1 MPHSVSERV
10 LWSLIERYY
19 DVLPESLRRE
29 LYEKILE
36 AGLTKSEAIE
46 VIEEAVRRYKASLV
60 APGEAVG
67 MVAAQSLGEPA
78 TQMTLRT
85 FHFAG
90 VRELNVTL
98 GLPRMIEIVDVR
110 REPSTPIME
119 IYLEPSLAKDKD
131 AVLRMAGDI
140 ELTTVENV
148 TRNVTIDYFEYAVIL
163 ELDPEIMENRGVTI
177 DDVVKALNRVKGRK
191 GKVEVRGD
199 NVIAVYLGTEDIPKL
214 RRLHDRIL
222 GLRIKGIKGIR
233 HAIVKPVKDDEGN
246 VVEYMIMTEGSN
258 LQAVLSL
265 EGVDQTR
272 TTTNNI
278 LEIYEVLG
286 IEAAR
291 AAIIEEIKK
300 VLDEHGLDVDYRH
313 IMMVADTMT
322 YTGKV
327 RQVGRHGVA
336 GEKSSVLARASFEV
350 TVKNLVEAA
359 MRGELDPLRGVIE
372 NIIVGNKP
380 IPIGTGAVKLK
391 MRYEFPVAVA
401 TEGGGE

>member
-1 MPHSVSERV
+1 MPRRISKKE
-10 LWSLIERYY
+10 LWSLIEAYY
-19 DVLPESLRRE
+19 DVLPEVLRKE

-36 AGLTKSEAIE
+36 NRLTKREAIE

-119 IYLEPSLAKDKD
+119 IYLKPEIAKNKD
-131 AVLRMAGDI
+131 EALRIASEI
-140 ELTTVENV
+140 ELTTIENV
-148 TRNVTIDYFEYAVIL
+148 TKTITLDYYEYAIIL
-163 ELDPEIMENRGVTI
+163 ELDPEMMENRGVTI
-177 DDVVKALNRVKGRK
+177 DDVVKVLNKIKGRR
-191 GKVEVRGD
+191 GRVEVSGE
-199 NVIAVYLGTEDIPKL
+199 NTITYYTGIEDIPRL
-214 RRLHDRIL
+214 RRMHDRVL
-222 GLRIKGIKGIR
+222 GLRIKGVKGIR
-233 HAIVKPVKDDEGN
+233 HAIVKPIRDDKGN
-246 VVEYMIMTEGSN
+246 LVEYMIMTEGSN
-258 LQAVLSL
+258 LQAVLAM

-291 AAIIEEIKK
+291 AAIINEIKK

-313 IMMVADTMT
+313 IMMVADAMT

-359 MRGELDPLRGVIE
+359 MRGEVDSLNGVIE
-372 NIIVGNKP
+372 NIIVGNRP
-380 IPIGTGAVKLK
+380 IPVGTGAVKLK
-391 MRYEFPVAVA
+391 MKYEFPIAA
-401 TEGGGE
+401 SKGGSG

>member
-1 MPHSVSERV
+1 MARSISKKE
-10 LWSLIERYY
+10 LWSLIEAYY
-19 DVLPESLRRE
+19 DILPEALRKE

-36 AGLTKSEAIE
+36 NKLSKREAVE
-46 VIEEAVRRYKASLV
+46 VLEEAVRRYKASLV

-119 IYLEPSLAKDKD
+119 IYLKPEIAKNKEE
-131 AVLRMAGDI
+131 VLRIASEI
-140 ELTTVENV
+140 ELTTIENITKTV
-148 TRNVTIDYFEYAVIL
+148 TLDYYEYSIIL
-163 ELDPEIMENRGVTI
+163 ELDPEMIENRGVTV
-177 DDVVKALNRVKGRK
+177 DDVVKALNRIKGRK
-191 GKVEVRGD
+191 GKVEVTGEYT
-199 NVIAVYLGTEDIPKL
+199 ITYYTGIEDIPRL
-214 RRLHDRIL
+214 RRMHDRVL

-233 HAIVKPVKDDEGN
+233 HAIVKPIRDDEGN
-246 VVEYMIMTEGSN
+246 IVEYMIMTEGSN
-258 LQAVLSL
+258 LQAVLAVD
-265 EGVDQTR
+265 GVDQTR

-278 LEIYEVLG
+278 LEVYEVLG

-291 AAIIEEIKK
+291 AAIINEIKK
-300 VLDEHGLDVDYRH
+300 VLDDHGLDVDYRH
-313 IMMVADTMT
+313 IMMVADAMT

-359 MRGELDPLRGVIE
+359 MRGEIDNLSGVIE

-380 IPIGTGAVKLK
+380 IPVGTGAVKLK
-391 MRYEFPVAVA
+391 MKYEFPLAA
-401 TEGGGE
+401 DNSGGGE

>member
-1 MPHSVSERV
+1 MPRRVSDRV
-10 LWSLIERYY
+10 LWSLVERYY
-19 DVLPESLRRE
+19 DVLPESLRKE
-29 LYEKILE
+29 LFTKIKE
-36 AGLTKSEAIE
+36 AGLTKSEAE
-46 VIEEAVRRYKASLV
+46 QVIEEAVRRYKASLV

-119 IYLEPSLAKDKD
+119 IYLEPELAKDRD
-131 AVLRMAGDI
+131 AALRLAGEI
-140 ELTTVENV
+140 ELTTIENV
-148 TRNVTIDYFEYAVIL
+148 TRSVELDYYEYAVIL
-163 ELDPEIMENRGVTI
+163 ELDPEVMENRGVTL
-177 DDVVKALNRVKGRK
+177 DDIVKALNRIKGRK
-191 GKVEVRGD
+191 GKVEVRD
-199 NVIAVYLGTEDIPKL
+199 ENTVAIYLGVEDVPKL
-214 RRLHDRIL
+214 RRLHDRVL
-222 GLRIKGIKGIR
+222 SLRIKGIKGIR

-246 VVEYMIMTEGSN
+246 IVEYMIMTEGSN
-258 LQAVLSL
+258 LQAVLSV

-272 TTTNNI
+272 TITNNI

-291 AAIIEEIKK
+291 QAIIEEIKK
-300 VLDEHGLDVDYRH
+300 VLEEHGLDVDYRH

-359 MRGELDPLRGVIE
+359 MRGEVDPLRGVIE

-380 IPIGTGAVKLK
+380 IPVGTGAVKLK
-391 MRYEFPVAVA
+391 MRYEFPLAAA
-401 TEGGGE
+401 TNGGGE